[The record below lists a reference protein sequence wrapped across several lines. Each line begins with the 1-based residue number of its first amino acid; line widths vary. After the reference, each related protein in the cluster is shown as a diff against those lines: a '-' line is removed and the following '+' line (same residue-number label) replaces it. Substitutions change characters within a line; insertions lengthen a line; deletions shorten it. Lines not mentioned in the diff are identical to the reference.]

1 MTEEEMILE
10 EQIDQES
17 TSEEVENYEEQTEQ
31 DATNSLDSILAG
43 VNELLEQSAS
53 YNAYMEE
60 NQSEPENS
68 IVAYDNGNAV
78 ALSDLDAIAAQAA
91 NSSVYPGTWT
101 GSILDYFS
109 AVMRQNPGKHYV
121 AFRNSQYSY
130 FLFYG
135 DDLTFS
141 DGVVSGSADYV
152 EYNYN
157 NNNYV
162 VTRGNNNV
170 NINIS
175 SGVVYTDLNSAYG
188 ALEGATE
195 ITLQTVL
202 LVSVLVCLGFSL
214 LCRILFRR

>member
-1 MTEEEMILE
+1 MIEEEMILE
-10 EQIDQES
+10 EQIEQE
-17 TSEEVENYEEQTEQ
+17 TAPEEVPNNEEQTEQ
-31 DATNSLDSILAG
+31 DSSSSLDDILAG
-43 VNELLEQSAS
+43 VNELLAQSPS
-53 YNAYMEE
+53 FNAYMEE
-60 NQSEPENS
+60 NQSESENQ
-68 IVAYDNGNAV
+68 IIAYDNGNAV
-78 ALSDLDAIAAQAA
+78 AVSDLDAIAVQAA
-91 NSSVYPGTWT
+91 NSSVYPGTWS

-135 DDLTFS
+135 SDLTYS
-141 DGVVSGSADYV
+141 DGVVSGSGDYV

-162 VTRGNNNV
+162 VVRGNNNV

-175 SGVVYTDLNSAYG
+175 SGVVYTDLDSSYG
-188 ALEGATE
+188 ALAGATE

-202 LVSVLVCLGFSL
+202 LVSVLVCLGFGL

>member
-1 MTEEEMILE
+1 MEEDIILK
-10 EQIDQES
+10 EQIEHES
-17 TSEEVENYEEQTEQ
+17 PVEEVQTDEEQTEQ
-31 DATNSLDSILAG
+31 DATNSLDDILAG

-53 YNAYMEE
+53 YNVYMEE
-60 NQSEPENS
+60 NQSEPQNE
-68 IVAYDNGNAV
+68 IIAYDNGNAV
-78 ALSDLDAIAAQAA
+78 DVSDLDAIAAQAA

-130 FLFYG
+130 FLYYG
-135 DDLTFS
+135 DDLTFA

-162 VTRGNNNV
+162 VTRGNDNV

-188 ALEGATE
+188 ALDGASE

>member
-1 MTEEEMILE
+1 MIEEDMILD
-10 EQIDQES
+10 EQIEQDS

-31 DATNSLDSILAG
+31 DATNSLDDILAG
-43 VNELLEQSAS
+43 VNELLEQSSS
-53 YNAYMEE
+53 YSAYLEE
-60 NQSEPENS
+60 NQSEPENP
-68 IVAYDNGNAV
+68 IIAYDNGNAV
-78 ALSDLDAIAAQAA
+78 AVSDLDAIAVQAA
-91 NSSVYPGTWT
+91 NSSVYPGTWS

-130 FLFYG
+130 FLYYG

-141 DGVVSGSADYV
+141 DGVVSGSGDYV
-152 EYNYN
+152 QYNYN
-157 NNNYV
+157 NNNYF
-162 VTRGNNNV
+162 VTRGNDNV

-175 SGVVYTDLNSAYG
+175 SGVVYTDLDSSYG
-188 ALEGATE
+188 ALEGASE
-195 ITLQTVL
+195 ITLQAVL

>member
-1 MTEEEMILE
+1 MIEEDMILD
-10 EQIDQES
+10 EQIEQDS
-17 TSEEVENYEEQTEQ
+17 TPEEVENHEEQAEQ
-31 DATNSLDSILAG
+31 GATNSLDDILAG
-43 VNELLEQSAS
+43 VNELLEQSSS
-53 YNAYMEE
+53 YSAYLEE
-60 NQSEPENS
+60 GESESEDQ
-68 IVAYDNGNAV
+68 IIAFDNGNAV
-78 ALSDLDAIAAQAA
+78 AASDLDAIAAQAA
-91 NSSVYPGTWT
+91 NSSVYPGTWS

-109 AVMRQNPGKHYV
+109 GVMRQNPGKHYV

-130 FLFYG
+130 FLYYG

-162 VTRGNNNV
+162 ITRGNDNV

-188 ALEGATE
+188 ALDGASE

>member
-1 MTEEEMILE
+1 MPEEDMILD
-10 EQIDQES
+10 EQIEQEFVP
-17 TSEEVENYEEQTEQ
+17 EEVENYEEQTEQ
-31 DATNSLDSILAG
+31 DATNSLDDILAG

-53 YNAYMEE
+53 YNAYLEE
-60 NQSEPENS
+60 SGSEPQSE
-68 IVAYDNGNAV
+68 IIAYDNGNAV
-78 ALSDLDAIAAQAA
+78 EVSDLDAIAVQAA
-91 NSSVYPGTWT
+91 NSSVYPGTWS

-109 AVMRQNPGKHYV
+109 GVMRQNPGKHYV
-121 AFRNSQYSY
+121 AFRNTQYSY
-130 FLFYG
+130 FLYYG

-162 VTRGNNNV
+162 VTRGNDNV

-175 SGVVYTDLNSAYG
+175 SGVVYTDLNPAYG
-188 ALEGATE
+188 ALDGASE

>member
-1 MTEEEMILE
+1 MNEEEMIFE
-10 EQIDQES
+10 EQIEQE
-17 TSEEVENYEEQTEQ
+17 TAPEEVENYEEQTEQ
-31 DATNSLDSILAG
+31 DAANSLDDILAG
-43 VNELLEQSAS
+43 VNELLEQSSS
-53 YNAYMEE
+53 YSAYLEE
-60 NQSEPENS
+60 NKSESENS
-68 IVAYDNGNAV
+68 IIAYDNGNAV
-78 ALSDLDAIAAQAA
+78 EVSDLDAIAVQAA
-91 NSSVYPGTWT
+91 NSFVYPGTWS

-109 AVMRQNPGKHYV
+109 GVMRQNPGKHYV

-130 FLFYG
+130 FLYYG
-135 DDLTFS
+135 DDLTFA

-162 VTRGNNNV
+162 VTRGNDNV

-175 SGVVYTDLNSAYG
+175 SGVVYTDLNAAYG
-188 ALEGATE
+188 ALDGASE

>member
-1 MTEEEMILE
+1 MIEDDMIFE
-10 EQIDQES
+10 EQTEQES
-17 TSEEVENYEEQTEQ
+17 TTDEVLTNEEQTEQ
-31 DATNSLDSILAG
+31 DATNSLDDILAG
-43 VNELLEQSAS
+43 VNELLEQSSS
-53 YNAYMEE
+53 YSAYLEE
-60 NQSEPENS
+60 GESEPENQ
-68 IVAYDNGNAV
+68 IIAFDNGNAV
-78 ALSDLDAIAAQAA
+78 AVSDLDAIAVQAA

-109 AVMRQNPGKHYV
+109 AIMRQNPGKHYV

-130 FLFYG
+130 FLYYG
-135 DDLTFS
+135 DGLTFA

-162 VTRGNNNV
+162 VTRGNDNV

-175 SGVVYTDLNSAYG
+175 SGVVYTDLNSSYG
-188 ALEGATE
+188 ALDGASE

-202 LVSVLVCLGFSL
+202 LISVLVCLGFSL

>member
-1 MTEEEMILE
+1 MPEEDMIFE
-10 EQIDQES
+10 EQTEQES
-17 TSEEVENYEEQTEQ
+17 NIDEVLTNEEQTEQ
-31 DATNSLDSILAG
+31 DASTGLDDILAG
-43 VNELLEQSAS
+43 VNELLEQSSS
-53 YNAYMEE
+53 YSAYLEE
-60 NQSEPENS
+60 SGSEPQDE
-68 IVAYDNGNAV
+68 IVAFDNGNAV
-78 ALSDLDAIAAQAA
+78 AVSDLDAIAVQAA
-91 NSSVYPGTWT
+91 NSSVYPGTWS

-130 FLFYG
+130 FLYYG
-135 DDLTFS
+135 DNLTYS

-162 VTRGNNNV
+162 VTRGNDNV
-170 NINIS
+170 NISIS

-188 ALEGATE
+188 ALDGASE

-202 LVSVLVCLGFSL
+202 LISVLVCLGFSL

>member
-1 MTEEEMILE
+1 MMEDDLILDEQTE
-10 EQIDQES
+10 QDPAV
-17 TSEEVENYEEQTEQ
+17 EEVETDEEQTEQ
-31 DATNSLDSILAG
+31 DATNSLDDILAG
-43 VNELLEQSAS
+43 VNELLEQSSS
-53 YNAYMEE
+53 YNAYLEE
-60 NQSEPENS
+60 NQSEPENPV
-68 IVAYDNGNAV
+68 IAFDNGNAV
-78 ALSDLDAIAAQAA
+78 ALSDLDAIAVQAA

-109 AVMRQNPGKHYV
+109 GVMRQNPGKHYV

-130 FLFYG
+130 FLYYG
-135 DDLTFS
+135 DNLTFV

-162 VTRGNNNV
+162 VTRGNDNV

-175 SGVVYTDLNSAYG
+175 SGVVYTDLNAAYG
-188 ALEGATE
+188 ALDGATE